1 VIEYKYSDFDFT
13 KLWNSMNAKQESE
26 RFSEKQM
33 MDDLNVVNNNR
44 VPFSLATVKNMMR
57 RNDGTC
63 QHTLHILRWLDRT
76 PESFLVGERIEES
89 MPFSAEGR
97 LYWNMQALAAA
108 VAEGKEQRG
117 ATWKLL
123 AQELNCSPS
132 QVSGLHKVRYGISI
146 HLAMR
151 ITQWLLRPST
161 DFIVVI

>member
-1 VIEYKYSDFDFT
+1 VIKYKYSDFDFT

-26 RFSEKQM
+26 RLSEKQM

-44 VPFSLATVKNMMR
+44 VPFSFATVKNMMR

-108 VAEGKEQRG
+108 VAEGKEVD
-117 ATWKLL
+117 A
-123 AQELNCSPS
+123 AN
-132 QVSGLHKVRYGISI
+132 
-146 HLAMR
+146 LAM
-151 ITQWLLRPST
+151 ILWSLRRRGVG
-161 DFIVVI
+161 VV